1 MLPLVKPCA
10 IFFLFAISP
19 CLLNANDP
27 ETRSF
32 ESRNCGISFQFP
44 KGWLAEEIALE
55 RPLPKKKVCAIR
67 VKPKDLERR
76 RKEDRNI
83 DFYSI
88 YIDVDAL
95 DYESAMNQ
103 LFDRR
108 ETGWVVSAG
117 LAEAPAYEI
126 SSPDWIGVRGVGGS
140 RYFSEDGEHAE
151 YGDIFLAVLNNRS
164 RLSTRITGYTQ
175 SENAFNLL
183 IKSLKFIDTTPSK
196 EIH

>member
-1 MLPLVKPCA
+1 MPLLKP
-10 IFFLFAISP
+10 FTVFLFLALSP

-27 ETRSF
+27 ETLSF
-32 ESRNCGISFQFP
+32 ESRNCGVSFQFP
-44 KGWLAEEIALE
+44 KEWLAEEIALE

-76 RKEDRNI
+76 QKEDRNI

-95 DYESAMNQ
+95 DYESAMNR
-103 LFDRR
+103 LFDRG
-108 ETGWVVSAG
+108 ENGWVVSTG

-140 RYFSEDGEHAE
+140 RYFSEDGEHAG
-151 YGDIFLAVLNNRS
+151 YNDIFLAALNNRS
-164 RLSTRITGYTQ
+164 RLSAIITGLAQ
-175 SENAFNLL
+175 SENAFNLI
-183 IKSLKFIDTTPSK
+183 IKSLKFIDTPPSK
-196 EIH
+196 ESH